1 MGAAVQAGQLAE
13 RVTFQQKGV
22 TKNAIGEEVVTWSDV
37 ATVWADVRPV
47 RGGEFYA
54 ANQMQQTLDLRIF
67 IRARSGITHD
77 LRLVW
82 RGTPYD
88 ITGVIP
94 GTAKYEGLIE
104 VTAINGV
111 RNGR

>member
-1 MGAAVQAGQLAE
+1 MTIAAAKLSE

-37 ATVWADVRPV
+37 ATVWAEVRPV

-54 ANQMQQTLDLRIF
+54 ANQMQQTLDLRVF
-67 IRARSGITHD
+67 VRARSGLSPD
-77 LRLVW
+77 YRLLW
-82 RGTPYD
+82 RSVPYD
-88 ITGVIP
+88 ITGIIP
-94 GTAKYEGLIE
+94 GTDKYAGLIE

>member
-1 MGAAVQAGQLAE
+1 MIAAGKLDQ

-22 TKNAIGEEVVTWSDV
+22 TKNAIGEEVVSWVDL
-37 ATVWADVRPV
+37 ATVWAEVRPV

-54 ANQMQQTLDLRIF
+54 ANQMQQTLDLRVF
-67 IRARSGITHD
+67 IRNRAGIVPE
-77 LRLVW
+77 LRLRW
-82 RGTPYD
+82 KATNYD

-94 GTAKYEGLIE
+94 GTGKYEGLIE
-104 VTAINGV
+104 VTAVNGV